1 MGAGLQIFDP
11 AGNVVLDTSTRL
23 TRVLGSQIVTQ
34 DGSLAVS
41 ANAGARLFAYIVAG
55 AAVQFS
61 SLVPSVVVAG
71 NVISWR
77 LNGTGAGSGWPGYA
91 GKPNLLV
98 WGEY

>member
-1 MGAGLQIFDP
+1 MSAGLQIFDP

-34 DGSLAVS
+34 DGSISVS
-41 ANAGARLFAYIVAG
+41 TNAGGRLFAYIVAG

-61 SLVPSVVVAG
+61 SLVPSVTISG
-71 NVISWR
+71 NVITWM
-77 LNGTGAGSGWPGYA
+77 LNGTGAGAGWPGYA